1 MNEEPKSPHYIAIF
15 TDNEFKK
22 GLKQLNTDEIDKRLE
37 AIVRLFCCLHGRDQF
52 IASFTNLLA
61 SRLLNKTSV
70 SNEAE
75 ISMIKKLQVECG
87 HNTVSKIRTMFED
100 GVKSEQVQKD
110 YKNHI
115 KNTAKSTS
123 VEFSVEILTS
133 GHWPYQDMPKCI
145 IPPQLKVVQNDFQQF
160 YKQKFSN
167 RQINFLYS
175 HGLVQIQTAFL
186 PKAYQMIFSCYQA
199 SIIML
204 FNQKESMTYRE
215 VQDQTGLSDQDLK
228 SSMMKLCHP
237 KLGIIIKANP
247 KKPVFLPDE
256 KLVINEKYA
265 NNSIRVN
272 FIPVVTSIQLVEG
285 AGQSGKSINE
295 LDLEV
300 AKERSMVIDAVIVR
314 IMKARKVETNQVLIE
329 EVIRQ
334 IKLFKAQPPIIKKRI
349 ESLIER
355 DYLERMKNEKGK
367 YQYKP

>member
-1 MNEEPKSPHYIAIF
+1 
-15 TDNEFKK
+15 
-22 GLKQLNTDEIDKRLE
+22 
-37 AIVRLFCCLHGRDQF
+37 
-52 IASFTNLLA
+52 
-61 SRLLNKTSV
+61 
-70 SNEAE
+70 
-75 ISMIKKLQVECG
+75 
-87 HNTVSKIRTMFED
+87 
-100 GVKSEQVQKD
+100 
-110 YKNHI
+110 
-115 KNTAKSTS
+115 
-123 VEFSVEILTS
+123 
-133 GHWPYQDMPKCI
+133 
-145 IPPQLKVVQNDFQQF
+145 
-160 YKQKFSN
+160 
-167 RQINFLYS
+167 
-175 HGLVQIQTAFL
+175 
-186 PKAYQMIFSCYQA
+186 
-199 SIIML
+199 ML

-334 IKLFKAQPPIIKKRI
+334 IKLFKA
-349 ESLIER
+349 
-355 DYLERMKNEKGK
+355 
-367 YQYKP
+367 